1 MTLGTHR
8 SMDLIWG
15 GYYDEEQ
22 MLVVEGDLG
31 EEFMIQSL
39 ALELRIS
46 SDVWKC
52 KMELWEL
59 CVL

>member
-1 MTLGTHR
+1 
-8 SMDLIWG
+8 
-15 GYYDEEQ
+15 

-52 KMELWEL
+52 EMEPGSSVYFIKREETS
-59 CVL
+59 CSHCEEVV